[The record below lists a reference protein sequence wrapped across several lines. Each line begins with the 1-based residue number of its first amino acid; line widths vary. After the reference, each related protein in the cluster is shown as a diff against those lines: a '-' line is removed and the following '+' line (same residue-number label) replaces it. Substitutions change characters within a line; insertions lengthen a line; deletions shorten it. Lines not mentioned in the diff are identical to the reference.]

1 MGGDSVVSSHGTH
14 EDSSLEEEEFPFLSS
29 HSLPPLSRE
38 NTMNEKNVLD
48 FEEICDESAQPSSA
62 VDFVNS
68 DRKRH
73 SVYQEILQSYDELK
87 IDSKSLKE
95 AKEKILSYK
104 PGTWIEKA
112 RGLKL
117 CDYDV
122 PETTCLILV
131 GPKGSGKSSLINRIS
146 KVFEDDKFAPARAQ
160 VSWDG
165 TYFLC
170 EYMFPRDSNSIC
182 LYDTRSLPD
191 NSRECDK
198 ILKNWMT
205 KGVRNGE
212 LVVRFE
218 YLVITF
224 PPIFSNVNI
233 YVKFYQFSIR
243 SIDSQRLRKSLKHK
257 GDMKGFFSNKSRK
270 VNFVICVINSLL
282 VLNAMENAGAL
293 EDKYI
298 ETIVSTFNC
307 PFLSFKDDKP
317 VLVFTHGDLLSLSDR
332 ARVHAYLGELLGIP
346 PTKQIFDIPDCD
358 NLVTESAV
366 IGMLRYT
373 LEHADRNFPQ
383 KSNDF
388 ECIMVKSK
396 LQEIASVFNLL
407 QDARKQNCTMQPN
420 VHKISLSL
428 CMILLILAIGFAI
441 GLEQNKFMNQYHA
454 PQQQACYRK
463 VCDTRPKVK
472 GPKVKVPKVK
482 VPKKEP
488 EIEWH
493 KIRHIW

>member
-160 VSWDG
+160 VSYNSLIGDG

-212 LVVRFE
+212 LVV
-218 YLVITF
+218 
-224 PPIFSNVNI
+224 
-233 YVKFYQFSIR
+233 
-243 SIDSQRLRKSLKHK
+243 
-257 GDMKGFFSNKSRK
+257 
-270 VNFVICVINSLL
+270 SLL

-383 KSNDF
+383 KSNG
-388 ECIMVKSK
+388 MNK
-396 LQEIASVFNLL
+396 
-407 QDARKQNCTMQPN
+407 

>member
-1 MGGDSVVSSHGTH
+1 MPD
-14 EDSSLEEEEFPFLSS
+14 
-29 HSLPPLSRE
+29 
-38 NTMNEKNVLD
+38 N
-48 FEEICDESAQPSSA
+48 
-62 VDFVNS
+62 
-68 DRKRH
+68 
-73 SVYQEILQSYDELK
+73 
-87 IDSKSLKE
+87 
-95 AKEKILSYK
+95 
-104 PGTWIEKA
+104 
-112 RGLKL
+112 
-117 CDYDV
+117 
-122 PETTCLILV
+122 
-131 GPKGSGKSSLINRIS
+131 SLIG
-146 KVFEDDKFAPARAQ
+146 
-160 VSWDG
+160 DG

-307 PFLSFKDDKP
+307 PFLSFK
-317 VLVFTHGDLLSLSDR
+317 
-332 ARVHAYLGELLGIP
+332 GIFQ
-346 PTKQIFDIPDCD
+346 TSFCV
-358 NLVTESAV
+358 VT
-366 IGMLRYT
+366 
-373 LEHADRNFPQ
+373 F
-383 KSNDF
+383 
-388 ECIMVKSK
+388 
-396 LQEIASVFNLL
+396 
-407 QDARKQNCTMQPN
+407 
-420 VHKISLSL
+420 
-428 CMILLILAIGFAI
+428 
-441 GLEQNKFMNQYHA
+441 
-454 PQQQACYRK
+454 
-463 VCDTRPKVK
+463 
-472 GPKVKVPKVK
+472 
-482 VPKKEP
+482 
-488 EIEWH
+488 
-493 KIRHIW
+493 

>member
-160 VSWDG
+160 VSYNSLIGDG

-212 LVVRFE
+212 LVV
-218 YLVITF
+218 
-224 PPIFSNVNI
+224 
-233 YVKFYQFSIR
+233 R

-383 KSNDF
+383 KSNG
-388 ECIMVKSK
+388 MNK
-396 LQEIASVFNLL
+396 
-407 QDARKQNCTMQPN
+407 